1 MVQESKLPSEQCIS
15 SGGYESIASY
25 ALNSVVQSTRLIRGR
40 SAVRICEC
48 VPIWSPRLKDRTPD
62 SQSGNDGFPK
72 GLGFAVA
79 SPTEITSYVVGSS
92 MAEHRIVVPAAQ
104 VRFLSFHPN
113 LSTYPRGLRR
123 QAATLLFAGSNPAVL
138 STYGKVAP
146 MVERRIEVPGGAG
159 SSPALTTNNGE

>member
-1 MVQESKLPSEQCIS
+1 M
-15 SGGYESIASY
+15 
-25 ALNSVVQSTRLIRGR
+25 
-40 SAVRICEC
+40 
-48 VPIWSPRLKDRTPD
+48 
-62 SQSGNDGFPK
+62 
-72 GLGFAVA
+72 
-79 SPTEITSYVVGSS
+79 VGSS

-123 QAATLLFAGSNPAVL
+123 QVATLLFAGSNPAVL

-159 SSPALTTNNGE
+159 SSPAFTTNNGE